1 MKYSE
6 VLYSYQPLE
15 TGDFMCRY
23 YINDREYILYSPEQ
37 DKVSCLELCNFKDL
51 TPYQLSVSI
60 QVVKTQKEDVKE
72 FSFEHVCSKEDLI
85 AYLFDIASGKTEN
98 RKVRRVSNNEG
109 YFLYELKPS
118 HKIRNLYQ
126 FNPDSKEYQLVFDND
141 LCCAAIC
148 EDVVSDAINVCW
160 NPVIFSILEGQTE
173 QRNASYLLPSSNPIL
188 CSYICKKAQERSAK
202 INLHVG
208 KNSMDALLFFSY
220 YITNKGIEKGLSIFS
235 DSKNVIIQMNNWNP
249 ITLVKFMSKIQK
261 IINEKLRKQLGAEE
275 EEEKEVSIFQLESVA
290 GLSFLTFPNHSL
302 AIDVFFRNI
311 IPQFGLED
319 IIYLEM

>member
-15 TGDFMCRY
+15 TGDFMYRY
-23 YINDREYILYSPEQ
+23 YINDREYIVYSPDQ
-37 DKVSCLELCNFKDL
+37 GNISCLELCNFKDL
-51 TPYQLSVSI
+51 TPYQLAVSI

-85 AYLFDIASGKTEN
+85 AYLFDIASGRTEN
-98 RKVRRVSNNEG
+98 RKIRRVSGNEG
-109 YFLYELKPS
+109 YFLHELKPS
-118 HKIRNLYQ
+118 HKIRNFYQ

-141 LCCAAIC
+141 FCCAAIC
-148 EDVVSDAINVCW
+148 EDVVSDTINVCW

-188 CSYICKKAQERSAK
+188 CSYICKKAEERSAK

-220 YITNKGIEKGLSIFS
+220 YITSKGIEKGLSVS
-235 DSKNVIIQMNNWNP
+235 YDSKNVIVQMNKWNP
-249 ITLVKFMSKIQK
+249 ITLVKILSKIQK
-261 IINEKLRKQLGAEE
+261 IINEKLRKQLGEE
-275 EEEKEVSIFQLESVA
+275 DGKDVTIYQLESVA
-290 GLSFLTFPNHSL
+290 GVSFLTFPNHFL

-319 IIYLEM
+319 ITYLEM